1 MKRFLLIILLLSLA
15 AAAGAQEGLP
25 TTVKEVRQKYADAQQ
40 YIALMDQEEHIR
52 SQVTLSLQ
60 RNVPAIGIQ
69 KKTVTC
75 FFENFEN
82 DKEGEWGFIYRPFF
96 MTVKFNAAVRQF
108 YREFLY
114 DAASGKPVFVFLQQD
129 SIRGDQ
135 KDETRYYFGPSGL
148 ISENIKGER
157 VMDQQEAYDMAISL
171 WSTLFNNM
179 NNL

>member
-1 MKRFLLIILLLSLA
+1 MKKILFIILMLSLA
-15 AAAGAQEGLP
+15 GTAGAQEGLP

-129 SIRGDQ
+129 SIQGDQ

-157 VMDQQEAYDMAISL
+157 VMDQQEAYDMAVSL

>member
-157 VMDQQEAYDMAISL
+157 IMDQQEAYDMATSL

-179 NNL
+179 NSL

>member
-114 DAASGKPVFVFLQQD
+114 DTASGKPIFVFLQQD

-157 VMDQQEAYDMAISL
+157 IMSQQEAYDKAVSL
-171 WSTLFNNM
+171 QATLFNNM

>member
-1 MKRFLLIILLLSLA
+1 MKKILFIILMLSLA
-15 AAAGAQEGLP
+15 GTAGAQEGLP

-157 VMDQQEAYDMAISL
+157 IMDQQEAYDMATSL

-179 NNL
+179 NSL

>member
-1 MKRFLLIILLLSLA
+1 MKKILFIILMLSLA
-15 AAAGAQEGLP
+15 GTAGAQEGLP

-157 VMDQQEAYDMAISL
+157 VMDQQEAYDMAVSL

>member
-1 MKRFLLIILLLSLA
+1 MKRFFFIILMLSLA
-15 AAAGAQEGLP
+15 GAAGAQDGLP
-25 TTVKEVRQKYADAQQ
+25 ATVKEVRQKYAEAQQ
-40 YIALMDQEEHIR
+40 AIAMMDVEEHTR

-69 KKTVTC
+69 KETVTC

-82 DKEGEWGFIYRPFF
+82 NKEGEWGFIYRPFF

-114 DAASGKPVFVFLQQD
+114 DTASGKPIFVFLQQD

-157 VMDQQEAYDMAISL
+157 IMSQQEAYDKAVSL
-171 WSTLFNNM
+171 QATLFNHM

>member
-1 MKRFLLIILLLSLA
+1 MSPPSASRKR
-15 AAAGAQEGLP
+15 
-25 TTVKEVRQKYADAQQ
+25 
-40 YIALMDQEEHIR
+40 R
-52 SQVTLSLQ
+52 SHASS
-60 RNVPAIGIQ
+60 RIS
-69 KKTVTC
+69 
-75 FFENFEN
+75 
-82 DKEGEWGFIYRPFF
+82 
-96 MTVKFNAAVRQF
+96 KFNAAVRQ
-108 YREFLY
+108 YYQEFLY

-157 VMDQQEAYDMAISL
+157 IMDQQEAYDKAISL